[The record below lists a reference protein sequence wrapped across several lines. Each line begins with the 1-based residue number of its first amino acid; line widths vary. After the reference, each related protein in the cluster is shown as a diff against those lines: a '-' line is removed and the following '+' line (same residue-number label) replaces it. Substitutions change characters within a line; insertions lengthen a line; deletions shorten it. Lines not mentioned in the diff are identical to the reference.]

1 MKLLRLLSGLCAFF
15 AFVGG
20 LVGCL
25 VALLTVSSIVGRAAA
40 SSPIQGDV
48 EITQFGVALAI
59 SLCLPWCQLRG
70 ANIIV
75 DFFTQGLG
83 HRARGRLDAVGALL
97 LAVFAALLSW
107 RAAAG
112 AFSVAEAGE
121 TTMILGVPMWITYA
135 VLAPGL
141 ALTALVALLQSVA
154 MAQGRP
160 AVYPFDGRDEVVGE
174 GGVQAPHAETAAP
187 GSTR

>member
-1 MKLLRLLSGLCAFF
+1 MRLLRSLSALCAFF
-15 AFVGG
+15 ALAGG

-25 VALLTVSSIVGRAAA
+25 VALLTVSSIVGRSVA
-40 SSPIQGDV
+40 SAPIQGDV
-48 EITQFGVALAI
+48 ELTQFGVALAI

-75 DFFTQGLG
+75 DFFTQSVSY
-83 HRARGRLDAVGALL
+83 RTRGRLDAVGAML
-97 LAVFAALLSW
+97 LAVFAGLLAW

-121 TTMILGVPMWITYA
+121 TTMILDVPMWISYA

-141 ALTALVALLQSVA
+141 ALTALVAVLQALV
-154 MAQGRP
+154 MWQGRP
-160 AVYPFDGRDEVVGE
+160 AVYPFDGRDEAVGE
-174 GGVQAPHAETAAP
+174 GGVHAPHAEAM
-187 GSTR
+187 GDGGRR